1 MKTYRQFAKEM
12 RFALENTMLEDAGFG
27 KYAKKRRKKKKEYLS
42 PRELKIK
49 KLKNRPLHWSGL
61 EGIE

>member
-49 KLKNRPLHWSGL
+49 KLKKSNLHWSGL